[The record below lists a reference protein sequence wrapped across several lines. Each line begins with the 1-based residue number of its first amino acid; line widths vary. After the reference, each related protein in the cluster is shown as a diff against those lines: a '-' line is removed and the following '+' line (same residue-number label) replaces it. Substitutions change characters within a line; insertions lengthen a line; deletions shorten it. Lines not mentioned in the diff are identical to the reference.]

1 MGASRLDDRPIALR
15 SPPLS
20 TPESSTPKLLTAPF
34 VRLIAGHFLQA
45 LGFSSMLT
53 LPLYLGHLGAS
64 RTEIGMIMAVASIG
78 GLALRPLAGWALDSI
93 GRRPVVIAGTLVL
106 ALGMAMVGFVDR
118 VGPLIYVSR
127 ILVGVGAGTLFTAYF
142 TFAADLIPVIRR
154 TEGIALF
161 GISGVLPLAVNG
173 LIERIDLPVDQ
184 LRWVF
189 PAIAVLILASLWPV
203 WGLAEP
209 PREGHDGA
217 QSPAVGP
224 PDGVPPVR
232 RPVRRPAWR
241 TLSARPLWPVWGA
254 TVIFSGLV
262 AVFMAF
268 ATVVAARGGAAEP
281 ADLWFAYGGGAVT
294 VRLVG
299 ARLPDRI
306 GPHNMVTP
314 ALGAY
319 AVACLLAAS
328 ATTDAGFVTAGLLA
342 GIGHGYCFP
351 VLTGQVVDRSPAAAR
366 GVALAAFTALWEISA
381 LALTP
386 LFGAVADA
394 YDDATMFALAAVAAI
409 VGSAIW
415 VIGEHV
421 SAPVV
426 ARPRRD
432 GPPPA
437 G

>member
-1 MGASRLDDRPIALR
+1 M
-15 SPPLS
+15 
-20 TPESSTPKLLTAPF
+20 
-34 VRLIAGHFLQA
+34 IAGHFLQA

-64 RTEIGMIMAVASIG
+64 RTEIGAIMAVASIG
-78 GLALRPLAGWALDSI
+78 GLALRPLAGWALDAI
-93 GRRPVVIAGTLVL
+93 GRRPVVIAGTVVL

-118 VGPLIYVSR
+118 VGPLVYVSR
-127 ILVGVGAGTLFTAYF
+127 IMVGIGAGTLFTAYF
-142 TFAADLIPVIRR
+142 TFAADLIPVMRR

-173 LIERIDLPVDQ
+173 LIERIDLPVEQ

-189 PAIAVLILASLWPV
+189 PAISILILLSLWPV

-209 PREGHDGA
+209 AREGEDRA
-217 QSPAVGP
+217 PSVGP
-224 PDGVPPVR
+224 PDGVPPL
-232 RPVRRPAWR
+232 RRPAWR
-241 TLSARPLWPVWGA
+241 TLSAMPLWPVWGA
-254 TVIFSGLV
+254 TVVFSGLV

-268 ATVVAARGGAAEP
+268 ATVTAARGGASEP

-294 VRLVG
+294 VRLLG

-328 ATTDAGFVTAGLLA
+328 ATSDAGFVAAGLLA
-342 GIGHGYCFP
+342 GVGHGYCFP

-366 GVALAAFTALWEISA
+366 GVALAGFTALWEISA

-394 YDDATMFALAAVAAI
+394 YDDATMFALAAVTAI
-409 VGSAIW
+409 AGSAVW
-415 VIGEHV
+415 AIGEHV
-421 SAPVV
+421 SAPV
-426 ARPRRD
+426 ASRRRGD
-432 GPPPA
+432 DPPLA